1 MTAVVDPWTEARA
14 VRISHRWAPAL
25 AALRAAVV
33 WLSSLRH
40 LSMVAGLSLTA
51 HAHWYLAVE
60 VLHFPVLLG
69 WTLPLAVDAYLLAA
83 LRAWTESPDR
93 RHRDLVW
100 ALILD
105 GVAVAGSHAASQV
118 DVPAPWRAGLAA
130 AVGVIVV
137 LAMWRAHALD
147 VVARRTAPRRQR
159 HEPPVAVT
167 AAVAPVASPQVAPT
181 IDVGAPRDAV
191 LRSGPAAAGRGAPS
205 PSGGDRQARAVELH
219 AEGLD
224 EREAKRRLMADGVP
238 ESTARRICKRVWAD
252 GSAE

>member
-1 MTAVVDPWTEARA
+1 MTTMVDPWTEART
-14 VRISHRWAPAL
+14 VTISPRWAPVL

-60 VLHFPVLLG
+60 VLHFPALLG

-105 GVAVAGSHAASQV
+105 GVAVAGSHAASQIA
-118 DVPAPWRAGLAA
+118 VPAPWRAGLAA

-181 IDVGAPRDAV
+181 IGIGAPRDAA
-191 LRSGPAAAGRGAPS
+191 LQSGPAAAGRGAPS
-205 PSGGDRQARAVELH
+205 PSAADRHARAVELR

-224 EREAKRRLMADGVP
+224 EREAKRQLMADGAP
-238 ESTARRICKRVWAD
+238 ESTARRICKQVW
-252 GSAE
+252 SSE

>member
-181 IDVGAPRDAV
+181 
-191 LRSGPAAAGRGAPS
+191 
-205 PSGGDRQARAVELH
+205 
-219 AEGLD
+219 
-224 EREAKRRLMADGVP
+224 
-238 ESTARRICKRVWAD
+238 
-252 GSAE
+252 